1 MTTKKGKARARALVC
16 IYTGGELR
24 HALEHNDKVL
34 LSLQQLPP
42 SDEDVTHHLSFLYS
56 STQWP
61 TTMPTSASGSAMAR
75 HPYAI
80 LAIDPEANYAK
91 IAAVNT
97 RLREPSSMAVD
108 HRQDGHSSKKK
119 TQTYAWQAPLPPEN

>member
-1 MTTKKGKARARALVC
+1 M
-16 IYTGGELR
+16 YTGGELR
-24 HALEHNDKVL
+24 HALERDDKVL
-34 LSLQQLPP
+34 LSLQQLTP
-42 SDEDVTHHLSFLYS
+42 SDEDITHHLSFLYS
-56 STQWP
+56 STTQWP
-61 TTMPTSASGSAMAR
+61 TTMLTSASGSAMAR

-108 HRQDGHSSKKK
+108 RKQGGNFSGKS
-119 TQTYAWQAPLPPEN
+119 T